1 MWNHALGAKVV
12 SSPATWEDDPM
23 LAIEGQEERAAI
35 LPKPLRRLSL
45 PPVDGAGDPI
55 LQPQSASSDETS
67 E

>member
-1 MWNHALGAKVV
+1 MDVCSRCRGGLQSRQLG
-12 SSPATWEDDPM
+12 DDPM
-23 LAIEGQEERAAI
+23 PAIEGQEERAAI

-45 PPVDGAGDPI
+45 PPGDGAGDPI